1 MAYQA
6 DLRLSRGSPGPA
18 GVAVVRAGQGN
29 NLHSSFAHAAV
40 ETWFLS
46 MTHSD
51 ERRQNVVMPA
61 GAAAAATP
69 DSLFNFTA
77 IVWLSTYFE
86 SIKHWPAF
94 GAAGGWG

>member
-6 DLRLSRGSPGPA
+6 DLRLSRGPPGPA
-18 GVAVVRAGQGN
+18 KVAVVGAGQGN

-46 MTHSD
+46 MMNVSD
-51 ERRQNVVMPA
+51 NLRQNVVMPA

-69 DSLFNFTA
+69 DSPFNFTA
-77 IVWLSTYFE
+77 NVWLSRLSTYF
-86 SIKHWPAF
+86 SSQ
-94 GAAGGWG
+94 